1 MFDIGPKTWQL
12 VCIHT
17 GAYIFHLTDN
27 SKKNPGLPWHHFRQV
42 TVDGWRDSIA
52 TSFRFLVA
60 TLTFNS
66 YKYSVSFFPL
76 IHLPSHTTMN
86 FTSNNWESA
95 NQFVKAA
102 YSLSNARR
110 AVAIDSFGS
119 DDRVDGVQSHDLE
132 DFEEIFGDTM
142 TTANHVSSLFW
153 KTAEAHGFPK
163 ATTPFVHTPTLDEWE
178 AITTQFVQPVH
189 NLASPIT
196 IRTDIMFVP
205 DFSFPFFSFLT
216 LNFSG
221 QLWDGTPV
229 YAAMGPMLPDNI
241 QSPDSGNG
249 IQVNDQSLDQR
260 SLQVSLFSF

>member
-12 VCIHT
+12 FCIHT
-17 GAYIFHLTDN
+17 GAYIFHLTDS

-66 YKYSVSFFPL
+66 YKYSVSFVPL

-86 FTSNNWESA
+86 FTSNNWESV

-102 YSLSNARR
+102 YSLLNARR
-110 AVAIDSFGS
+110 AAAIDSFGS

-142 TTANHVSSLFW
+142 TTVNHVSSLFW
-153 KTAEAHGFPK
+153 KNGGSSWIPEGYH
-163 ATTPFVHTPTLDEWE
+163 PFCTHSNVRRMGGYYY
-178 AITTQFVQPVH
+178 
-189 NLASPIT
+189 T
-196 IRTDIMFVP
+196 IRSACTQPCQPHHNPHRYHVRTWF
-205 DFSFPFFSFLT
+205 FLSFPFLS
-216 LNFSG
+216 
-221 QLWDGTPV
+221 
-229 YAAMGPMLPDNI
+229 
-241 QSPDSGNG
+241 DSE
-249 IQVNDQSLDQR
+249 L
-260 SLQVSLFSF
+260 